1 MKKIKRFWTILLGLS
16 FLQIM
21 CVSPSWALF
30 VQDEEM
36 NGIYKDI
43 YNIFIGYDLSTQLP
57 AIGTFDNGLGDAS
70 KAWTVDS
77 SGGGT
82 VVQYTNATEGW
93 LGLRCDAG
101 QSVAV
106 EYGPIYVTLTPD
118 SASKP
123 SFGWDQI
130 AAALHFRGSPTF
142 QSKIAGKVQ
151 FEFYDAVGRER
162 HPLAAIDASSSAFNG
177 YCPAVGLDSTGKAN
191 RFAWAAYAWQF
202 TVPHSSWYKISKV
215 RISYSVPSPSGFYI
229 PTTEVQLDQVYV
241 APFWTK
247 PY

>member
-1 MKKIKRFWTILLGLS
+1 MKKNKRFWLILLGLS
-16 FLQIM
+16 LLQVTFI
-21 CVSPSWALF
+21 SPSWALYLP
-30 VQDEEM
+30 DEEM
-36 NGIYKDI
+36 NDI
-43 YNIFIGYDLSTQLP
+43 LYPTMNYYIGYDLSTQMP

>member
-1 MKKIKRFWTILLGLS
+1 MKRIKQFWTILLGLS
-16 FLQIM
+16 FLLVIYS
-21 CVSPSWALF
+21 SPSWAF
-30 VQDEEM
+30 YVQDDEM
-36 NGIYKDI
+36 NVIYHDT
-43 YNIFIGYDLSTQLP
+43 NGVLIGYDLSTQMP
-57 AIGTFDNGLGDAS
+57 AIGTFDNGLGNAS

-93 LGLRCDAG
+93 LGLRCSAG

-151 FEFYDAVGRER
+151 FEFYDAVGREC
-162 HPLAAIDASSSAFNG
+162 HPLAAIDASSSAVNG

-215 RISYSVPSPSGFYI
+215 RISYSVPSGASVPL
-229 PTTEVQLDQVYV
+229 TEVQLDQVYV
-241 APFWTK
+241 APYWVK

>member
-1 MKKIKRFWTILLGLS
+1 MKRTKRIWTILLGIS
-16 FLQIM
+16 FLLGI
-21 CVSPSWALF
+21 CSSPSRAMF
-30 VQDEEM
+30 VEDEEM
-36 NGIYKDI
+36 DAMYQDLH
-43 YNIFIGYDLSTQLP
+43 FITYDLSTQLP

-93 LGLRCDAG
+93 LGLKCSAG

-130 AAALHFRGSPTF
+130 AAALHFRGSPTY
-142 QSKIAGKVQ
+142 QSKIAGKLQ
-151 FEFYDAVGRER
+151 FEFYDAVGREC
-162 HPLAAIDASSSAFNG
+162 HPLAAIDASSSAVNG
-177 YCPAVGLDSTGKAN
+177 YCPAVGLDSTGQPN

-215 RISYSVPSPSGFYI
+215 RISYSVPFGASVPL
-229 PTTEVQLDQVYV
+229 TEVQLDQVYV
-241 APFWTK
+241 APYWTK

>member
-1 MKKIKRFWTILLGLS
+1 MNKRKRFWMILLGLS
-16 FLQIM
+16 FLLIT
-21 CVSPSWALF
+21 CISPTWAMY
-30 VQDEEM
+30 VEDDEMGE
-36 NGIYKDI
+36 
-43 YNIFIGYDLSTQLP
+43 IFHNMSTLIGYDLSTQLP
-57 AIGTFDNGLGDAS
+57 AIGTFDNGLGDAG

-93 LGLRCDAG
+93 LGLRCSAG

-130 AAALHFRGSPTF
+130 AAALHFRGSPTY
-142 QSKIAGKVQ
+142 QSKIAGKLQ

-162 HPLAAIDASSSAFNG
+162 HPLAAIDVSSSAVNG
-177 YCPAVGLDSTGKAN
+177 YCPAVGLDSTGQPN

-215 RISYSVPSPSGFYI
+215 RISYSVPSGGAV

-241 APFWTK
+241 APYWVK